1 MLSWND
7 VFSLNFPDV
16 DPDVTYCV
24 DMYKLSTVYSFCNI
38 TVSTFY
44 FTLPSNVSICGDYSL
59 IISAVNIV
67 GRSESK
73 ENQVLN
79 TSEYIKFFTP
89 L

>member
-16 DPDVTYCV
+16 DDVTYCV
-24 DMYKLSTVYSFCNI
+24 DMYKLSTVSLYSFCNI

-44 FTLPSNVSICGDYSL
+44 FTLPRNVSICGDYSL

-73 ENQVLN
+73 EIQLLN
-79 TSEYIKFFTP
+79 TSE
-89 L
+89 